1 MRGFQLVCVGVAAS
15 LAAAAHARQ
24 VPAGLFSEDACQLLQ
39 ASVSAHQASQQ
50 GEPLL
55 QQALE
60 REASNAKFGDFM
72 MFTVREMPSGREF
85 PVRVQTAVRLQVLK
99 RVVAKK
105 LGVEASEAVLK
116 YQDRELDPTDTPAA
130 FGLAE
135 NDVIEVEILKPQ
147 AQTQENITLSITNAT
162 AAAEV
167 ETLES
172 QAPKQQKIA
181 PAPAA
186 AKVETLKL
194 QAPRQQK
201 LAVQLKASTK
211 VQGEQEA
218 VARLEKQLRS
228 AESSREIQAQPKKKP
243 EHDMKGAAVRSAQQ
257 MINLRFVPAKGGNEL
272 QTKVKRGD
280 SLKATMEMVCRH
292 MRLDPVK
299 TRFFI
304 GKGEKRKKLG
314 FYDSAEGLHLGDKAL
329 IMVWQ

>member
-55 QQALE
+55 ERALE

-147 AQTQENITLSITNAT
+147 ENITLNITNAT

-172 QAPKQQKIA
+172 QAPRQQKIA
-181 PAPAA
+181 LAPAA

-194 QAPRQQK
+194 QAPKQQK

-314 FYDSAEGLHLGDKAL
+314 FYDSAEGLNLGDKAL